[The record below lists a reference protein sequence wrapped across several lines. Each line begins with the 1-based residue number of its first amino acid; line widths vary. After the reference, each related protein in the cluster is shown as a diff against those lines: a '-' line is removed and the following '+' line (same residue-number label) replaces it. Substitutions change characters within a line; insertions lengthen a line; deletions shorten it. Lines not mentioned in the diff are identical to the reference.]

1 MPVHEYAIRD
11 VHGLWEIRLDGRL
24 TSSQPTQRAALL
36 VADALVYAA
45 ALRGKR
51 SRILVGDLDGTSIEF
66 PVIGPA
72 SPA

>member
-1 MPVHEYAIRD
+1 MPVHEYAIRN

-24 TSSQPTQRAALL
+24 ASSQPTQLEALS

-51 SRILVGDLDGTSIEF
+51 SRILVDDRGTE
-66 PVIGPA
+66 PA
-72 SPA
+72 